1 MISAIKT
8 HLLGSNIL
16 IKLFELTSIE
26 DLNYKSVKLISNRLD
41 KCVATRAILVTRND
55 KPILMI
61 EVKSDKNL
69 VLYWRRYTYLIGK
82 TVTSLELLLNLITK
96 QLIDNS
102 TQFPLIDGEYV
113 KVNNTMNEFETCTQ
127 YISFSS
133 KVVEVSCQSLTTKIP
148 YWTLT

>member
-1 MISAIKT
+1 
-8 HLLGSNIL
+8 
-16 IKLFELTSIE
+16 
-26 DLNYKSVKLISNRLD
+26 
-41 KCVATRAILVTRND
+41 
-55 KPILMI
+55 MI

-82 TVTSLELLLNLITK
+82 TVTSLELLLGLITK